1 MRRSREIEPRHA
13 RGEARSSEPRDGGG
27 DEEVLR
33 LWGEMGRPEE
43 MSGDGGGDEE
53 VLRLWG
59 ERWGDLRRCREMAA
73 GMRRPCA
80 VFETRTIVSRSMK
93 DLPRHFLDTC

>member
-13 RGEARSSEPRDGGG
+13 RREARSSEPR
-27 DEEVLR
+27 
-33 LWGEMGRPEE
+33 
-43 MSGDGGGDEE
+43 DGGGDEE

-93 DLPRHFLDTC
+93 DLPRHLPRHFLDTS